1 MKKTILLIAL
11 VLSGLSIQ
19 AQDNWGIVGG
29 NNWLNGWSSFN
40 PVGKDYPQ
48 TTKILTGNIS
58 SDLTLTNL
66 ETYSL
71 VGEVY
76 VTNNA
81 TLNAIKII

>member
-66 ETYSL
+66 
-71 VGEVY
+71 
-76 VTNNA
+76 
-81 TLNAIKII
+81 